1 MLDLTSYT
9 YSFEELIRGNFLY
22 VDKTE
27 YIWNM
32 VRPATAGYFLS
43 RPRRFGKSLTVST
56 LKAVFQ
62 GKKELFKG
70 LAIYDKPYDWKR
82 YPVIHLDMNGLDFSS
97 EDELES
103 SLCDLVTEA
112 AASHELTLELAN
124 AASMFRVLINR
135 LAEQEQVVILVDEY
149 DKPILNNL
157 NKPHAQKILDKLK
170 VFYSV
175 IKAFESKERFVF
187 VTGVS
192 KFCHVSLFSDLNN
205 LTDISMHRD
214 YAAMFGYTQE
224 EFETYFADHIDSAC
238 KQQDMSREK
247 LLPEIKAWYDGYR
260 FHAKAESVYNPVS
273 LAQFF
278 TNDAEFNNYWFS
290 TGTPS
295 FLMEL
300 TKKTDFN
307 FEKTLSEP
315 VMSLAFNAFEI
326 DKIDPLA
333 LLLQTG
339 YLTIKSSFVDLGET
353 LYYLDF
359 PNREVKNAFETYLI
373 SDYASIP
380 QETVGANVFKMVK
393 AIKARDLN
401 LFMELLK
408 TFFAA
413 VQYDVATN
421 TEGRFQLLFYSVF
434 LLIGV
439 RVEAESRTNNG
450 RIDAV
455 ICDGD
460 HVYIFEFKINKTAE
474 IAFDQIHDKEYFRKY
489 QHSGRKIILVGANFD
504 TGSRQI
510 TEWKSE
516 EAVSA

>member
-1 MLDLTSYT
+1 MKNITSSVYT
-9 YSFEELIRGNFLY
+9 FEDIVKDDFLY

-27 YIWNM
+27 FIWNLIRQGKAM
-32 VRPATAGYFLS
+32 YFLS

-70 LAIYDKPYDWKR
+70 LAIYDKPYDWKQ

-97 EDELES
+97 VEELES

-112 AASHELTLELAN
+112 AASHELRLESAN
-124 AASMFRVLINR
+124 AASMFRALINQ

-157 NKPHAQKILDKLK
+157 GKPHAQKILDKLK
-170 VFYSV
+170 TFYSV

-214 YAAMFGYTQE
+214 YATMFGYTQE
-224 EFETYFADHIDSAC
+224 EFETYFADRIDSAC
-238 KQQDMSREK
+238 KQLNMPCEE
-247 LLPEIKAWYDGYR
+247 LLPEIKQWYDGYR

-278 TNDAEFNNYWFS
+278 MNDAEFNNYWFS

-295 FLMEL
+295 FLVEL
-300 TKKTDFN
+300 TKKADFN

-315 VMSLAFNAFEI
+315 VMGLAFNAFEI

-393 AIKARDLN
+393 AIKARDIN

-413 VQYDVATN
+413 VQYDVATD

-460 HVYIFEFKINKTAE
+460 HVYIFEFKINQTAE
-474 IAFDQIHDKEYFRKY
+474 IALEQIREKEYFRKY

-504 TGSRQI
+504 TISRQLS
-510 TEWKSE
+510 EWKNE
-516 EAVSA
+516 TVR